1 MRRIVLKQGDI
12 FEFKYGGKKRF
23 FQYMVTDSTCLDGD
37 VIRCFKQEYDLN
49 ETPDLEKVV
58 TDTILIWLQTSIY
71 AGRRFNLWER
81 VGNITVNEV
90 ELPFF
95 RATND
100 AGAEVEVSDK
110 WHIWKPNEEK
120 IRIGFLPE
128 HMRHFPK
135 AGVIHPLSVPE
146 ILQSGIND
154 FKVPN

>member
-1 MRRIVLKQGDI
+1 MRRIVLKKGDI
-12 FEFKYGGKKRF
+12 FECKYGSKKRY
-23 FQYMVTDSTCLDGD
+23 FQYIVTDRTCLDGD
-37 VIRCFKQEYDLN
+37 VIRCFETEYEIG
-49 ETPDLEKVV
+49 ETPELQKIV
-58 TDTILIWLQTSIY
+58 TDNILIWLQTSIY
-71 AGRRFNLWER
+71 AGRHFNLWER
-81 VGNITVNEV
+81 VGNIPSSDV

-100 AGAEVEVSDK
+100 AGAEVEISDK

-120 IRIGFLPE
+120 KLIGFLPKQ
-128 HMRHFPK
+128 MRLYPK